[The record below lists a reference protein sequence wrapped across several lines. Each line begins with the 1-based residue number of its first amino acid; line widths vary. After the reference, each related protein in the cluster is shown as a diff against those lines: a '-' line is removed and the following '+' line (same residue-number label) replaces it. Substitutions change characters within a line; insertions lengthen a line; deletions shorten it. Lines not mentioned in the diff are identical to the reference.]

1 MTVQLSVTHNVTC
14 FCNGS
19 FVQIHVVLVAEHVEF
34 AIAVPR
40 QSKAQEGNSAIEEA
54 SELCPSPPCA
64 KTWSRNTIAPK
75 PFILANLNDFNR
87 GQSPQL
93 SLKSMQLGWNL
104 QNFILA
110 PCPSSGRT
118 CLLNTCDST
127 MIARFNTSWVRA
139 RFSRWSFPYTVVL
152 PHEYGRVA

>member
-14 FCNGS
+14 SCNGS

-64 KTWSRNTIAPK
+64 KTWSRNIIAPK
-75 PFILANLNDFNR
+75 AFILANPRDFNR
-87 GQSPQL
+87 GQSPQS
-93 SLKSMQLGWNL
+93 SLKSMERVGIRRTYSCSLSVEWMHM
-104 QNFILA
+104 
-110 PCPSSGRT
+110 SSYA
-118 CLLNTCDST
+118 CDTT
-127 MIARFNTSWVRA
+127 MIARFNTLWVRA
-139 RFSRWSFPYTVVL
+139 FSPDGVFRTL
-152 PHEYGRVA
+152 